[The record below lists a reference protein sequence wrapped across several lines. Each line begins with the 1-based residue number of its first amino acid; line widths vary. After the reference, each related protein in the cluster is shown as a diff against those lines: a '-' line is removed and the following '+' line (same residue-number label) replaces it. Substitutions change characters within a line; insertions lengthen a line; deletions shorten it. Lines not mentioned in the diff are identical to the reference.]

1 MTESRHKENMG
12 DGHGERLFGE
22 KGPSEDV
29 HELEQTLLAVP
40 MANGVQSPILK

>member
-1 MTESRHKENMG
+1 MKTLMVVTAE
-12 DGHGERLFGE
+12 DFGE
-22 KGPSEDV
+22 EGPSEEV